1 MYQIRKK
8 HTKCVVDFRQAN
20 MLSHDKSGSQSL
32 VYKISKIPHSVRVA
46 KGESKRGVRALSV

>member
-20 MLSHDKSGSQSL
+20 VLGHDKSGLQSL
-32 VYKISKIPHSVRVA
+32 VYKISKNSSQCSRC
-46 KGESKRGVRALSV
+46 ERRE